1 MAANSESEAN
11 FLEQL
16 ISSRNRDISFFLPF
30 LFGLSSS
37 SSQSQQQEGNNNPN
51 PNEETGGRN
60 QERIILINPF
70 TQGMIVIEGGSGGR
84 GFEDFLRE
92 ISEKQGL
99 APATKASVDAMPK
112 VVITEEMKRDL
123 ECSICLDGFEIGSE
137 ATEMPC
143 KHKYHGNCI
152 EKWLGIHGS
161 CPVCRYEMPVNE
173 EVQGMKR
180 NTNNNSGGEEP
191 ERGERRDVGEIWVT
205 LSVTRRNP
213 SSSTNSDNPS
223 S

>member
-37 SSQSQQQEGNNNPN
+37 SSPSSQQQQEEENPN

-70 TQGMIVIEGGSGGR
+70 TQGMIVIEGGR

-92 ISEKQGL
+92 LSEKPGL

-112 VVITEEMKRDL
+112 VVITEEMMRDL
-123 ECSICLDGFEIGSE
+123 ECSICLDGFEIGTE
-137 ATEMPC
+137 AREMPC

-152 EKWLGIHGS
+152 EKWLGIHGN
-161 CPVCRYEMPVNE
+161 CPVCRYEMPVNDHG
-173 EVQGMKR
+173 GMKK
-180 NTNNNSGGEEP
+180 NTNNSGGGEEL
-191 ERGERRDVGEIWVT
+191 ERGERRGVGEIWVT
-205 LSVTRRNP
+205 LSVSRRNP

>member
-37 SSQSQQQEGNNNPN
+37 SPEGTNNNNPN
-51 PNEETGGRN
+51 PNQETGGRN

-70 TQGMIVIEGGSGGR
+70 TQGMIVIEGGGSGGGR

-99 APATKASVDAMPK
+99 APATKASIDAMPK
-112 VVITEEMKRDL
+112 VVITEEMQRDL
-123 ECSICLDGFEIGSE
+123 ECSICLDGFESGTE
-137 ATEMPC
+137 AREMPC

-152 EKWLGIHGS
+152 EKWLGIHGN
-161 CPVCRYEMPVNE
+161 CPVCRFEMPVDE
-173 EVQGMKR
+173 DDQGMKR
-180 NTNNNSGGEEP
+180 NTNNGGAGGEEP
-191 ERGERRDVGEIWVT
+191 ERGERRGVGEIWVT

-213 SSSTNSDNPS
+213 SSSTNSDVI
-223 S
+223 

>member
-30 LFGLSSS
+30 LFGLSSNS
-37 SSQSQQQEGNNNPN
+37 SPSQQEGHNPN
-51 PNEETGGRN
+51 PEEQTGGRN

-70 TQGMIVIEGGSGGR
+70 TQGMIVIEGGGSGGR

-99 APATKASVDAMPK
+99 APATKASIDGMPK

-123 ECSICLDGFEIGSE
+123 ECSICLDGFEIGTE
-137 ATEMPC
+137 AREMPC
-143 KHKYHGNCI
+143 KHKYHGDCI
-152 EKWLGIHGS
+152 EKWLGIHGN
-161 CPVCRYEMPVNE
+161 CPVCRFEMPVNE
-173 EVQGMKR
+173 DDQGMKR
-180 NTNNNSGGEEP
+180 NTNSG
-191 ERGERRDVGEIWVT
+191 GEIWVT